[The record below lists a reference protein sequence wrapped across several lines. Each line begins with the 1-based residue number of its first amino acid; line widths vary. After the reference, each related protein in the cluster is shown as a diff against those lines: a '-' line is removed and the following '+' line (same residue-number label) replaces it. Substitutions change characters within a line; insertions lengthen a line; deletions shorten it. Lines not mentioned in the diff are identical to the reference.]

1 MAHRLAGKVIDRLF
15 TYARGESLSEAQL
28 ADLRRER
35 EPLTESAITP
45 ALAALDAR
53 VDAVLSE
60 LASRDLTRVEA

>member
-1 MAHRLAGKVIDRLF
+1 V
-15 TYARGESLSEAQL
+15 
-28 ADLRRER
+28 RRER